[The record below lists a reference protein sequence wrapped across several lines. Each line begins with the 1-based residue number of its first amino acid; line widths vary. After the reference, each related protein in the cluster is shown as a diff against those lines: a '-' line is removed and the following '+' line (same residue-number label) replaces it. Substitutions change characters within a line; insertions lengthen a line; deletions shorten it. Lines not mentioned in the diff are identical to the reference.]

1 MKKTLILG
9 ILLAIAA
16 PVMANADL
24 DILREA
30 RDNYYKNQKAPKTAK
45 KVTAIKGENANAVIV
60 EEIVVE
66 EEVVIEEEKPKK
78 LTQLEKLEA
87 TAAEAADKVD
97 FYQRVVRSVAR
108 EEKELADY
116 NAVIKGNTKKPVK
129 KSSK

>member
-60 EEIVVE
+60 EEIVE